1 MRQRKTIFSGQA
13 CWQMRQRWVVYAM
26 QRVASQTGLRRA
38 PVGQAS
44 SQRWQSA
51 QGVSA
56 KRDDVAAVG
65 GVELLVVLGI
75 LVILVVLVSPSSI
88 PSIGLSITISPRCTM
103 LPRVWWK
110 NWWLRPMKPSP
121 AFTAQ
126 RRSKKGAE
134 SQKRC

>member
-1 MRQRKTIFSGQA
+1 
-13 CWQMRQRWVVYAM
+13 M
-26 QRVASQTGLRRA
+26 QRVASQTGLRKA

-56 KRDDVAAVG
+56 KRNGIAAVG
-65 GVELLVVLGI
+65 GVALIVVIEI
-75 LVILVVLVSPSSI
+75 LEILEILDNLVVLVSPFSI
-88 PSIGLSITISPRCTM
+88 SFIGLSITISPRCTM